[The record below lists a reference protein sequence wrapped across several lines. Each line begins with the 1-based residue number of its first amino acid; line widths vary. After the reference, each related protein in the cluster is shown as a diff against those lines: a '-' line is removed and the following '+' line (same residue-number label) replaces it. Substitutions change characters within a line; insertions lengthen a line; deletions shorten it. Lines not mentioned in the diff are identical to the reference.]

1 VTGAHQLLSYHYYM
15 GEEADPHLDQIFLQ
29 AVVES
34 NKDCPEPLLQTTQ
47 PQSPQQNEELALP

>member
-1 VTGAHQLLSYHYYM
+1 M

-34 NKDCPEPLLQTTQ
+34 NKDCTEPQLQTTQ
-47 PQSPQQNEELALP
+47 PQTPQQNEELALP